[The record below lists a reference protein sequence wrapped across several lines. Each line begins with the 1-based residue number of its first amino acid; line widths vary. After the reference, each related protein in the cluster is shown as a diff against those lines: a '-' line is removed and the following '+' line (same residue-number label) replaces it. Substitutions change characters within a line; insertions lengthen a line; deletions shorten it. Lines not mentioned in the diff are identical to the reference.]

1 MLEFSKV
8 KPKEQKNDY
17 WNSGFG
23 DDFND
28 IPEAHISEVDATQSV
43 HSNSAINKFQEIADP
58 IVISD
63 DNYSFD
69 EEPVI
74 ELKTKAN

>member
-1 MLEFSKV
+1 MAADLMLEFSKV

-28 IPEAHISEVDATQSV
+28 IPEAHISEVDAT
-43 HSNSAINKFQEIADP
+43 
-58 IVISD
+58 
-63 DNYSFD
+63 
-69 EEPVI
+69 
-74 ELKTKAN
+74 